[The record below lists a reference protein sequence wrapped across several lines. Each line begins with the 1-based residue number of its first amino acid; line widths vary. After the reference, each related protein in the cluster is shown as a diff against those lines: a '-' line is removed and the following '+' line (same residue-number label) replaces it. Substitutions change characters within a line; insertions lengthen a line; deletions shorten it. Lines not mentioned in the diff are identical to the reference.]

1 MKHCGGNEKV
11 DKNNENKDLTDL
23 SFPKEETDKFTIIIY
38 SPLL

>member
-11 DKNNENKDLTDL
+11 DKNNENKDLTNTYTQNYHFQKKRL
-23 SFPKEETDKFTIIIY
+23 TN